1 MNPPPMPARD
11 PSKPAR
17 DPIKK
22 DLGATPWVMTDDGGE
37 DLEEM
42 TRVTDDGVDG
52 PEA

>member
-1 MNPPPMPARD
+1 MPARD

-22 DLGATPWVMTDDGGE
+22 DLGATWVMTDGGE

-42 TRVTDDGVDG
+42 TRVTDDGVDDG